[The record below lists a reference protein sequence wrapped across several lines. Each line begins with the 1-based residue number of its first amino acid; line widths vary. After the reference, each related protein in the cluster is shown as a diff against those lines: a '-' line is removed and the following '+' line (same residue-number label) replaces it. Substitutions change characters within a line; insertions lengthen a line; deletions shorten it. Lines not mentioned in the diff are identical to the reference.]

1 MATEILRRIVI
12 TNKDY
17 KIIWSA
23 KNGAEAIMYC
33 NNEKPDLI
41 LMDLMMPVMDGVE
54 ATKRIMQSTPC
65 AILVVT
71 STVTGHSSEVFSA
84 MGAGALDVVATPV
97 IGTNASASSGQELLR
112 KIDMI
117 SKLIG
122 FKYSKK
128 THTAAVTSLQQNDGA
143 NKSNIIALGCST
155 GGPHAIL
162 EILLSLP
169 TDINAT
175 IVIIQHMDKK
185 FVAGLTSWISQQ
197 ISLPVKLIKEGDK
210 LIKGTVM
217 FANSH
222 QHLFINRDAT
232 FSYSEE
238 PLENFYHPSV
248 DVFFKSL
255 AINWKG
261 GVVGALLTGMGRD
274 GAQGLLSIKEQGW
287 PTISQDEDSSVVYG
301 MPKAAAL
308 LNAAKDIL
316 PLKKI
321 GPKIVGYLK

>member
-17 KIIWSA
+17 KILWSA

-54 ATKRIMQSTPC
+54 ATKRIMQSSPC

-97 IGTNASASSGQELLR
+97 VGTNETASSGQELLR

-117 SKLIG
+117 CKLIG
-122 FKYSKK
+122 CIHSKK
-128 THTAAVTSLQQNDGA
+128 THQAAI
-143 NKSNIIALGCST
+143 KSNQPKEAGSKNNIIALGCST

-169 TDINAT
+169 PDINAT

-185 FVAGLTSWISQQ
+185 FIAGLTSWISQQ
-197 ISLPVKLIKEGDK
+197 ISLPVKLIKEGDR
-210 LIKGTVM
+210 LRKGTVM

-222 QHLFINRDAT
+222 KHLVINKDAT

-255 AINWKG
+255 AINWQG

-287 PTISQDEDSSVVYG
+287 PTISQDKDSSVVYG

-308 LNAAKDIL
+308 LNAATDVL
-316 PLKKI
+316 SLNKI
-321 GPKIVGYLK
+321 GPKIVNLLH